1 MTTGEA
7 ADFYADDKSPSEPIK
22 GQIMSDHTPILTE
35 TTAPERPAGS
45 LTEAARSGRQ
55 DFPGRVNSS
64 NMIIG
69 VGAVCAVLG
78 TVSLVTQQVWSIFAG
93 EVIEIHTP
101 ILGRILYAAE
111 ITLFV
116 VAVVGLYLHQRKA
129 FNTFGQIATLVAL
142 WGTLLWSGSATSE
155 TFMTVANGGKPID
168 HVPPSLLTWV
178 IVVFGLYVL
187 GLFLF
192 GIATWRAGVLP
203 RLPAAL
209 VVIGIPLG
217 LTLERFIPGILI
229 VYGVGIAWLGIAT
242 LLQLRPGQSAGN
254 PPFAAVSA

>member
-1 MTTGEA
+1 MK
-7 ADFYADDKSPSEPIK
+7 D
-22 GQIMSDHTPILTE
+22 QIMSDHTPILTD
-35 TTAPERPAGS
+35 TIAPEQLADS
-45 LTEAARSGRQ
+45 LTETTRGSREDPRAS
-55 DFPGRVNSS
+55 VNSS

-78 TVSLVTQQVWSIFAG
+78 MLSLVTQQVWSIVAG
-93 EVIEIHTP
+93 EVIELHTP
-101 ILGRILYAAE
+101 ILGRILYAAQ

-229 VYGVGIAWLGIAT
+229 VYGVGIAWLGIT
-242 LLQLRPGQSAGN
+242 VLLQLRSGQSAADL
-254 PPFAAVSA
+254 PSAPVRA